1 MSYEHELLGI
11 MNTEGMRNYTPSI
24 QFAEVINGYPKTRL
38 KYNDFEIETVQI
50 RYTSW
55 AYALAN
61 GLMTSVNDGPSHLV
75 ELGGIKAGDV
85 VIINCDDSTV
95 TILDKV
101 VR

>member
-1 MSYEHELLGI
+1 MSYEHELLEI
-11 MNTEGMRNYTPSI
+11 MNAEGMRSHTPSI
-24 QFAEVINGYPKTRL
+24 QFAEVINSYPKTRL

-61 GLMTSVNDGPSHLV
+61 GLKTSVNDGHSHFV
-75 ELGGIKAGDV
+75 DLGGIKAGDV

>member
-24 QFAEVINGYPKTRL
+24 QFAEVINSYPNTRL

-61 GLMTSVNDGPSHLV
+61 GLMTSVNDGHSHFV
-75 ELGGIKAGDV
+75 DLGGIKAGDV